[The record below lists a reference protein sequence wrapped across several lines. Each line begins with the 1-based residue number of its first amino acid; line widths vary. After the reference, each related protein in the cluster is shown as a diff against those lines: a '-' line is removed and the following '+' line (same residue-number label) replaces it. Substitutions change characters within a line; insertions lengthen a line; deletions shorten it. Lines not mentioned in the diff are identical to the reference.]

1 MDRQERLEEQ
11 IRVMQGTIDRL
22 HQRLAALES
31 GGTAATATET
41 APSTRRGFLRLG
53 AAAAVGAVGLAAGR
67 VLPATAADGDPINAG
82 QTTLAE
88 SSTTLKTDTT
98 LNPPAKVLGVEDKLH
113 DDIALG
119 NAGGF
124 AGTLQGLGGSG
135 AVEGVDGWAQGPS
148 SFGVYGLTDTGFGV
162 VGESNTGISL
172 YARRSG
178 RIQQDPLADTPQNS
192 IPTPGSFETVRDS
205 NGAMWI
211 SGPGNTWMRPSLNSF
226 ANPRRVVGQAMVKG
240 VTYGPFDAT
249 VKIGGGSSGVPAGA
263 QAAYCAVQSYSP
275 GVLTLY
281 PDLAADTGTA
291 NYSGT
296 GTAGTKLNMLYVLVP
311 LSSAGKFKIHSY
323 ITGNVYVD
331 VWGFLI

>member
-1 MDRQERLEEQ
+1 MDRHERLEEQ
-11 IRVMQGTIDRL
+11 IRVMQVTIDRL
-22 HQRLAALES
+22 QQRLASLES
-31 GGTAATATET
+31 GGTPATTTET

-67 VLPATAADGDPINAG
+67 AIPASAATGGNMILGQANAADQA
-82 QTTLAE
+82 TTVQGEGLTPPTQVLAAKDAAFVPADL
-88 SSTTLKTDTT
+88 TT
-98 LNPPAKVLGVEDKLH
+98 
-113 DDIALG
+113 
-119 NAGGF
+119 AGGF
-124 AGTLQGLGGSG
+124 SGTLQGLGGTG
-135 AVEGVDGWAQGPS
+135 AVEGVDGWAQGAS
-148 SFGVYGLTDTGFGV
+148 SFGVYGLTDAGFGV
-162 VGESNTGISL
+162 VGESDTGVSL

-192 IPTPGSFETVRDS
+192 IPTPGSFETVRDA

-226 ANPRRVVGQAMVKG
+226 PNPRRVVGQAMVKG
-240 VTYGPFDAT
+240 VIYGPFDAT